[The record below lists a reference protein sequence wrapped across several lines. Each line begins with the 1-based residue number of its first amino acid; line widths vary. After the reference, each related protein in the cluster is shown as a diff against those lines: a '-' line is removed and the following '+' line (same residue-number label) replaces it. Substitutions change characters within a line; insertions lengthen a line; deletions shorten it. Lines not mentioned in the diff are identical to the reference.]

1 VKPVNE
7 KEVKMKKPNIL
18 IHCAVAAFLCFS
30 VSVWGTGVALVFAGD
45 GYGDQEVSGGK
56 AAEAERDSILLE
68 FMKDERLVEVEQ
80 QYAAAI
86 LEKVAEAEAT
96 PDPAE
101 AERLQREIHDTKAE
115 AELAAK
121 EVMLDIAIEQADE
134 EKIARLQE
142 DLDLLYNPQKAQPDS
157 GTPVRAAD
165 DNSFRTVPRSKQ
177 PDDQ

>member
-7 KEVKMKKPNIL
+7 KEVKMQKPNIL
-18 IHCAVAAFLCFS
+18 IHCAVAAFLCFTIP
-30 VSVWGTGVALVFAGD
+30 VWGTGVALVFAGD
-45 GYGDQEVSGGK
+45 GYGEPEVSSGK

-80 QYAAAI
+80 QFAAAI

-101 AERLQREIHDTKAE
+101 AERLQREIHDTKAK

-121 EVMLDIAIEQADE
+121 EVLMDIAIEEADE
-134 EKIARLQE
+134 EKIAQLQE
-142 DLDLLYNPQKAQPDS
+142 DLDLLYNPRKAQPDS
-157 GTPVRAAD
+157 EAPVRAAD
-165 DNSFRTVPRSKQ
+165 DNSFRAAPRLKQ